1 MTDKDQALKK
11 KLQDLLG
18 EDKLSQLIE
27 YLLLD
32 RLEDSSLTENKEA
45 KLIACQQ
52 SSRHSNLILSR
63 KSLAIAAGVIL
74 LCCLRITFIPIFPQ
88 NNFSWPDLIASSA
101 SIICGLTLVILIVTE
116 LIVGAGSELECE
128 LQQDGKKFFE
138 YQFVPSINQLH
149 FLLLFLF
156 LGFLTVIVGFSSLY
170 AEMFRSNPE
179 HFWGLRDG
187 LLSIYFSV
195 ITFSTVGYGDI
206 HPVSLLAKTVVMA
219 EVFIAMF
226 FSLVALSITLSWVA
240 SHEKQK
246 QENSL
251 RQRIE
256 KRKKERRNLL
266 LVDLL
271 EGKASSKPDH
281 DHGSI

>member
-1 MTDKDQALKK
+1 MNNQDQAAKK
-11 KLQDLLG
+11 KLQDLID
-18 EDKLSQLIE
+18 EDQLSQLLE
-27 YLLLD
+27 YLLLE
-32 RLEDSSLTENKEA
+32 RLENSSLTDKQEPQ
-45 KLIACQQ
+45 LIACQQ
-52 SSRHSNLILSR
+52 SSRYSKLILSR
-63 KSLAIAAGVIL
+63 KSLTIVAGIIL
-74 LCCLRITFIPIFPQ
+74 LCCLRITFVPVFSQ
-88 NNFSWPDLIASSA
+88 NSFSWPDLITSSL

-128 LQQDGKKFFE
+128 LQQDGKKLFE
-138 YQFVPSINQLH
+138 YQFIPSINQLH

-179 HFWGLRDG
+179 HFWGLKDG

-256 KRKKERRNLL
+256 ERKKERRSLL

-271 EGKASSKPDH
+271 EGKNLKKADH
-281 DHGSI
+281 QNGSV